1 MCTDDKFRTG
11 GTDEYF
17 GSDEFRSMLAAWL
30 EPSEEDFPQ
39 ADLSNVSHHSLA
51 ALAYA
56 ESCVRHSCL
65 ASLCCMSVAKASSH
79 AIEKFTSYPQ
89 QGCLC
94 FSTVNNSLL

>member
-1 MCTDDKFRTG
+1 MTSSALA

-17 GSDEFRSMLAAWL
+17 GSEEFRSMLAAWL

-65 ASLCCMSVAKASSH
+65 ASLCCMSMAKASSH